1 MDTWRE
7 RERQEF
13 LRALAQHEGAKLPDR
28 SPAALITMLKDK
40 DPDRRHIAAAQLG
53 LIETPTEDVINAIVG
68 CLGDDAMQVRL
79 AALESLGRTDAGK
92 KAVGHVLPMLGDAS
106 PVVRYAAAAYLGKAA
121 GGGDA
126 VNASLVR
133 ALKDA
138 DPDVRAA
145 VTKSLGMRGAAAG
158 AVEPL
163 LGLLKAD
170 PSWLVRQEAAAALAE
185 VCSTDEKVQAGVM
198 MAMLSDPMPEVRSAA
213 AMTIVRGGFLHH
225 MTPEQLAKLAGT
237 GDDDCRVLLI
247 EALSNGK
254 PDAQRIKTLTDY
266 LSDKS
271 HAVRVA
277 AARAIVHGGFV
288 QSLTPEQL
296 ATLAETGD
304 DDCRVLLI
312 EALGNGKPD
321 AQQIKTVTDYLC
333 DKSHSV
339 RVAAARALGRIG
351 PEAAPA
357 VEPLMKMVQGGRA
370 YSEELCEEITAL
382 GRIGPPAACAAS
394 LLSRLL
400 NGLEWLRQKPQEA
413 IAKQELWLKKT
424 ASEYHPA
431 GDANANDD
439 DIVFMPLG
447 VLGTDD
453 DRVGAR
459 LRVRLVEAIVALD
472 ANAGASVLV
481 TALGDPNSQA
491 ADLAEKGLA
500 KCTLKTAHAMKE
512 AMAALSWLPDGRRS
526 PVVDLLVRSGAPVAA
541 AAVRQVLSGGD
552 PATLVSLAER
562 LDPNAMAPALEVL
575 RGADLLAAIDA
586 AHVLSYSRRFGKQAA
601 LILADQLGSGG
612 LGARQ
617 QARED
622 LIRLGPQ
629 AVDALLILSRG
640 PGAMARMLAMQTLGG
655 IGPAGGKDAEN
666 GLVFGLKD
674 SDPGVRRA
682 AAAALVAVSKNPAP
696 AAAVLAEDLKS
707 DIPQLRLEAAANLG
721 RIGPVAGAEVARA
734 LALCLRDEHW
744 AVRLSAAR
752 ALERIAAS
760 AAPVEG
766 VAEALKVATKDSDAD
781 VRGAAEVALAAI
793 EKARK

>member
-1 MDTWRE
+1 LDTWRE

-13 LRALAQHEGAKLPDR
+13 LLALAQREGAKLTDR
-28 SPAALITMLKDK
+28 SPAALIAMLRDK
-40 DPDRRHIAAAQLG
+40 DCEKRVIAVARLG
-53 LIETPTEDVINAIVG
+53 LIETPTEDVTNAIVG
-68 CLGDDAMQVRL
+68 CLGDLAWQVRL

-145 VTKSLGMRGAAAG
+145 VAKSLGLRGAAAG

-170 PSWLVRQEAAAALAE
+170 PSWLVRQEAAAALTE

-213 AMTIVRGGFLHH
+213 AMAIVRGGFLHH
-225 MTPEQLAKLAGT
+225 MTPEQLARLADT
-237 GDDDCRVLLI
+237 REECRALLV
-247 EALSNGK
+247 EALGNGK
-254 PDAQRIKTLTDY
+254 PDAQRIKMLTDY
-266 LSDKS
+266 LRDESP
-271 HAVRVA
+271 AVRAA
-277 AARAIVHGGFV
+277 AARAIVHGGLV
-288 QSLTPEQL
+288 QCLTPEQL
-296 ATLAETGD
+296 AMLAGTAD

-321 AQQIKTVTDYLC
+321 AQQIKTLTDYLC

-339 RVAAARALGRIG
+339 RIAAARALGRIG
-351 PEAAPA
+351 PAAAPA
-357 VEPLMKMVQGGRA
+357 VEPLMKLVRSGSGDEVA
-370 YSEELCEEITAL
+370 EAIAAL
-382 GRIGPPAACAAS
+382 GKIGPPAAGAVGM
-394 LLSRLL
+394 LSNMLV
-400 NGLEWLRQKPQEA
+400 GLERACRDRKEALAKPQAWRQRSAAES
-413 IAKQELWLKKT
+413 Q
-424 ASEYHPA
+424 PA
-431 GDANANDD
+431 GDAVRDAGLHPAMAVDYGPID
-439 DIVFMPLG
+439 ERAE
-447 VLGTDD
+447 TS
-453 DRVGAR
+453 

-472 ANAGASVLV
+472 ANAGASALV
-481 TALGDPNSQA
+481 AALGDPNCQA

-500 KCTLKTAHAMKE
+500 KCALKAPQAIKE
-512 AMAALSWLPDGRRS
+512 AMAALSWLPDGRRA
-526 PVVDLLVRSGAPVAA
+526 PVVDLLVRCGAPVAA

-552 PATLVSLAER
+552 PATLVPLAER

-682 AAAALVAVSKNPAP
+682 AAGALVAVSKNPAP

-707 DIPQLRLEAAANLG
+707 DIPQLRLEAARKLG

-752 ALERIAAS
+752 ALERIAPS
-760 AAPVEG
+760 AAPVEA
-766 VAEALKVATKDSDAD
+766 VAEALKVATKDPDAD
-781 VRGAAEVALAAI
+781 VRGAAEAALAAI

>member
-1 MDTWRE
+1 LDTWRQRE
-7 RERQEF
+7 REKF
-13 LRALAQHEGAKLPDR
+13 LLALAQHEGAKLPVR
-28 SPAALITMLKDK
+28 SPAALMKMLEDK

-53 LIETPTEDVINAIVG
+53 MIKPPTADVIDALVR
-68 CLGDDAMQVRL
+68 CLGDDAMEVRL
-79 AALESLGRTDAGK
+79 AALESLGTTDAGK
-92 KAVGHVLPMLGDAS
+92 KAVSQVWPMLGDAS
-106 PVVRYAAAAYLGKAA
+106 PVVRCAAAEYLGKAT

-126 VNASLVR
+126 VNGALVR

-138 DPDVRAA
+138 DPDVRAVA
-145 VTKSLGMRGAAAG
+145 AKSLGLRGAAAA

-170 PSWLVRQEAAAALAE
+170 PSWLVRQEAAAALTE
-185 VCSTDEKVQAGVM
+185 VCSTDEKVQVGVM
-198 MAMLSDPMPEVRSAA
+198 MAMLSDPMPEVQSAA
-213 AMTIVRGGFLHH
+213 AMAIVRGGFIHH
-225 MTPEQLAKLAGT
+225 MTPAQLARLAET
-237 GDDDCRVLLI
+237 REECRALLV
-247 EALSNGK
+247 EAMGEGK
-254 PDAQRIKTLTDY
+254 PDAQRIKMLTDY
-266 LSDKS
+266 LCDEST
-271 HAVRVA
+271 AVRAA
-277 AARAIVHGGFV
+277 AARAIVRGGLV

-296 ATLAETGD
+296 ATLAATAD

-321 AQQIKTVTDYLC
+321 AQQIKTVTDYLR

-351 PEAAPA
+351 PSAAPA

-370 YSEELCEEITAL
+370 HSEELCEEITAL
-382 GRIGPPAACAAS
+382 GRIGPPAARAAG

-413 IAKQELWLKKT
+413 IAKQELWMKKT

-439 DIVFMPLG
+439 DIVFMPPG

-472 ANAGASVLV
+472 ANAGASALV
-481 TALGDPNSQA
+481 TALGDPNCQA

-500 KCTLKTAHAMKE
+500 KCTLKSPAAMKE
-512 AMAALSWLPDGRRS
+512 AMAALSWLPDGRRA
-526 PVVDLLVRSGAPVAA
+526 PVVDLLVRCGAPVAA

-552 PATLVSLAER
+552 PATLVPLAER

-586 AHVLSYSRRFGKQAA
+586 AHVLSYSRRFGKPAA
-601 LILADQLGSGG
+601 LILADQLGTGG
-612 LGARQ
+612 LGARG

-640 PGAMARMLAMQTLGG
+640 SIVMARMLAMQTLGG
-655 IGPAGGKDAEN
+655 IGQAGGKDAEN
-666 GLVFGLKD
+666 GLILGLKD
-674 SDPGVRRA
+674 SDAGVRRA
-682 AAAALVAVSKNPAP
+682 AAVALVAVSKDPSP

-707 DIPQLRLEAAANLG
+707 AIPQLRLEAVENLG
-721 RIGPVAGAEVARA
+721 RIGPAAGADVARA
-734 LALCLRDEHW
+734 LARCLRDEHW
-744 AVRLSAAR
+744 AVRLAAAR

-760 AAPVEG
+760 AAPVEA
-766 VAEALKVATKDSDAD
+766 VAEALKAATRDSDSD
-781 VRGAAEVALAAI
+781 VRGAAEAALAAI